1 MCKYGWQTPQVTVS
15 MVDIRHL
22 LRSMVKYNLL
32 RAVVYESCI
41 RWCEQFLNLH
51 VDYIT
56 FFELCIYFSF
66 DIVCVFMSQLRP
78 LCFVLFALVVLGLVS
93 SVGLPRQ
100 EIGWKKNV
108 SETGWQWRN
117 FVPHLCRLVF
127 AAIVSVKLLEMF
139 VTLLSVKYALSV
151 G

>member
-1 MCKYGWQTPQVTVS
+1 M
-15 MVDIRHL
+15 
-22 LRSMVKYNLL
+22 
-32 RAVVYESCI
+32 
-41 RWCEQFLNLH
+41 
-51 VDYIT
+51 
-56 FFELCIYFSF
+56 CIYVLAYTTLF
-66 DIVCVFMSQLRP
+66 
-78 LCFVLFALVVLGLVS
+78 FVLFALVVLGLVS
-93 SVGLPRQ
+93 PVGLPRQ

-117 FVPHLCRLVF
+117 FVPRQCRLVF